1 MTGKRLTAL
10 WLCVCLCLTAAA
22 AAAEPVSVMLM
33 QPSQTGYGAENP
45 KSVLGAANVGDTLY
59 ILTDRTLE
67 AWKPGETDATAV
79 IDPLV
84 NSSFVGEDGAAE
96 ARKNGTPVVGKVF
109 SDGAVL
115 YGLSPDTGE
124 LWKLADAGG
133 LLAAPEKLAT
143 LDWATMERTS
153 ADGQYQYTPQLGDVA
168 LANGVLYMA
177 LTDWEHSDNPY
188 ELCSWSLEGGAFLQ
202 SAAGLALRTLAPY
215 KNGLLLCKQY
225 DDMHA
230 WDEDT
235 QTQIMP
241 KLVTLDPATGAVAE
255 VLTFASAN
263 IQGVRY
269 NADTDTIYYI
279 DGATAYAM
287 PDPAQPARITAYLPN
302 RVWDDANACLLPGGM
317 LAVVDNNGVVV
328 RALDAP
334 GIENGAL
341 TVYGEYGSLG
351 HQAYIAQYPQ
361 ALVTCSDAYYENLEA
376 FTNAMVS
383 GSDMVDVLRLDSDYT
398 PLARLIDKGYA
409 LDLSAYPD
417 LMALAAEMDPK
428 FTAPVTKDGKLY
440 GLPVDVYATGI
451 SYNSTAWESLGL
463 TQDDLPRN
471 ALELMDFIAN
481 WQADYGEEHA
491 ELMLTDNGGVR
502 DALFGWLMSAY
513 VAYQKAQGQDIAFDT
528 ELYRSLLKGFEGID
542 FTDLEVNPEE
552 QDDEYWSRTALFS
565 FYNNLTYPGQ
575 YRYSGK
581 YLLLPLADGL
591 APVAPADVQYLII
604 NPRTAHLEQAVQYLG
619 VYARNLDPES
629 ADITLFPAHNEPI
642 VNKSFESDLADWKQA
657 IQDYQTHLET
667 ARPEEVADL
676 KSSIEYFQKMIDNA
690 DTYRYDVAQAE
701 IEAYRNDVAP
711 CLTVVGQTPLNTWD
725 GEKGNDFYTLQ
736 NQYLQGAINADSF
749 VREIDKRLRMMQLED
764 Q

>member
-10 WLCVCLCLTAAA
+10 WLCVCLCLAAAA
-22 AAAEPVSVMLM
+22 AAAEPANVMLM

-67 AWKPGETDATAV
+67 SWKPGETDTTAV

-84 NSSFVGEDGAAE
+84 NSNFVGEDGADA
-96 ARKNGTPVVGKVF
+96 ARESGSPVINKVF

-115 YGLSPDTGE
+115 YGMSSDKGE

-133 LLAAPEKLAT
+133 MLAAPEKLAT
-143 LDWATMERTS
+143 LDWATMTRLS
-153 ADGQYQYTPQLGDVA
+153 ADGQYQYNPQLGDTAIV
-168 LANGVLYMA
+168 NGVLYIA
-177 LTDWEHSDNPY
+177 VTDWEHNDDPY
-188 ELCSWSLEGGAFLQ
+188 ELCSWSLDSGAFLK
-202 SAAGLALRTLAPY
+202 SAPGLALRSLAPY

-230 WDEDT
+230 WDEET

-241 KLVTLDPATGAVAE
+241 KLVTLDPATGAVTE
-255 VLTFASAN
+255 VMPFTSAN

-287 PDPAQPARITAYLPN
+287 PDPAQPARVTAYLPN
-302 RVWDDANACLLPGGM
+302 RVWDDVSACLLPGGM
-317 LAVVDNNGVVV
+317 LAAVDSNGVVV
-328 RALDAP
+328 RALDLP

-341 TVYGEYGSLG
+341 TVYGEYGSVG

-383 GSDMVDVLRLDSDYT
+383 GSNMVDVLRLDSEYT
-398 PLARLIDKGYA
+398 PLDRLIDKGYA
-409 LDLSAYPD
+409 QDLSAYPD
-417 LMALAAEMDPK
+417 LMALANEMDPK
-428 FTAPVTKDGKLY
+428 FIAPVTRDGKLY
-440 GLPVDVYATGI
+440 ALPVDVYATGI
-451 SYNSTAWESLGL
+451 SYNKTAWESLGL

-481 WQADYGEEHA
+481 WEADYAEEHTD
-491 ELMLTDNGGVR
+491 LMLTDNGGVR
-502 DALFGWLMSAY
+502 DALFGWLMTSY

-528 ELYRSLLKGFEGID
+528 ELYRSLLKGFESID
-542 FTDLEVNPEE
+542 FTDLEVNPED
-552 QDDEYWSRTALFS
+552 QDDEYWSRTPLFS
-565 FYNNLTYPGQ
+565 FYNNVTYPGQ

-581 YLLLPLADGL
+581 YLLLPLTDGL
-591 APVAPADVQYLII
+591 EPVVPADVQYLII
-604 NPRTAHLEQAVQYLG
+604 NPRTTHLEQAVQYLG

-629 ADITLFPAHNEPI
+629 AGITLFPANNEPI
-642 VNKSFESDLADWKQA
+642 VNQSFEKDLADWKQA
-657 IQDYQTHLET
+657 IQEYQTTMET
-667 ARPEEVADL
+667 AKPEEVADL
-676 KSSIEYFQKMIDNA
+676 KSSIEYFQNMIDDA
-690 DTYRYDVAQAE
+690 DTYRYNVSQAE
-701 IEAYRNDVAP
+701 IDAYRSDVAP
-711 CLTVVGQTPLNTWD
+711 CLIVEGQSPLNTWD
-725 GEKGNDFYTLQ
+725 GKGNNDFYTLQ
-736 NQYLQGAINADSF
+736 NQYLQGAIDTDSF
-749 VREIDKRLRMMQLED
+749 VREIDKRIRMMQLED